1 MMKILVEFFDSCQL
15 NNVIAGIS
23 CQPEKIIFLG
33 DSDTMTPSRQEAL
46 KRFFRLRKQK
56 VSLEYLLVQSGSY
69 QDILEKMT
77 RLATLY
83 TDICFD
89 VTGGNDL
96 FLLAMGELSCS
107 KTFPVIR
114 FDVLSGKM
122 MRIKNAAHLA
132 EPALATI
139 TVRQSVVL
147 NGGDIINPQNYLS
160 KEQLTHSFCK
170 DVRGLF
176 QISKQRPKLWNQFV
190 IGLEGVLNIAVVSPD
205 LKIYADLSLVSETNF
220 RKITAYNF
228 LEQLYDA
235 GLILNYYHDG
245 KILRFQYKNEQIHYL
260 MSKSGNI
267 LELYS
272 YLVIYELCKETKAAF
287 SDQRMGVLV
296 DWDGVVEP
304 RYHSGTKNEVDLILT
319 KQAIPVFISCK
330 HGEVLKE
337 ALYELHT
344 VAEHYGGKFAKKVL
358 ITAELSSVPS
368 KRISFLERARD
379 MGIEVIY
386 HVNRMTEAEFR
397 ERLLKIGM

>member
-1 MMKILVEFFDSCQL
+1 MKILVEFFDSCQL

-33 DSDTMTPSRQEAL
+33 DSDIMTPPKKEAL

-56 VSLEYLLVQSGSY
+56 VSLEYIVVQPGSY
-69 QDILEKMT
+69 QDIVEKIEK
-77 RLATLY
+77 LLSVN

-96 FLLAMGELSCS
+96 FLLATGEISCS
-107 KTFPVIR
+107 QTFPVIR
-114 FDVLSGKM
+114 FDILSGTM
-122 MRIKNAAHLA
+122 LRIKNAGHLS
-132 EPALATI
+132 EPSLASL
-139 TVRQSVVL
+139 TVRQSIVL
-147 NGGDIINPQNYLS
+147 HGGDIINPQNYLPR
-160 KEQLTHSFCK
+160 EQLTRAFSR
-170 DVRGLF
+170 DVRDLF

-190 IGLEGVLNIAVVSPD
+190 IGLEGMLNIAVVSPE
-205 LKIYADLSLVSETNF
+205 LKVYADLSLVSEINY

-228 LEQLYDA
+228 LEQLYDR
-235 GLILNYYHDG
+235 GLILDYYHDE
-245 KILRFQYKNEQIHYL
+245 KTLRFQYKNEQVHYL

-272 YLVIYELCKETKAAF
+272 YLMIYELCKQDKLAF
-287 SDQRMGVLV
+287 FDQRMGVLV

-319 KQAIPVFISCK
+319 KRAVPIFISCK

-358 ITAELSSVPS
+358 ITAELSNVPN

-386 HVNRMTEAEFR
+386 NVNRMTEEEFC
-397 ERLLKIGM
+397 ERLLEIGT